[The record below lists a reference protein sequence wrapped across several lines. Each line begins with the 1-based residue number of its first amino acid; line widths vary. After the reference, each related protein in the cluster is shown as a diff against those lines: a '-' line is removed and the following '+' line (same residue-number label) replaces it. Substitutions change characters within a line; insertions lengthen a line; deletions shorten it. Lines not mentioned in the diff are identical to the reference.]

1 MRVTSHEFHQGSTTF
16 VLIRSVTTT
25 IPHHLGFLDCRYP
38 LASILWL
45 ASIRSRMQSPAPD
58 KGQQAM
64 EIIEY
69 KTAVST
75 DIANLDK
82 TVNELIKKGFRP
94 FGTPYFVPKN
104 AHGVVIDYTVCQ
116 AMVSTG
122 ESIKTAPAKQ
132 ANVEA
137 ESEQVK
143 MAQEAAKALD
153 HQIAKALS

>member
-1 MRVTSHEFHQGSTTF
+1 
-16 VLIRSVTTT
+16 
-25 IPHHLGFLDCRYP
+25 
-38 LASILWL
+38 
-45 ASIRSRMQSPAPD
+45 
-58 KGQQAM
+58 M

-75 DIANLDK
+75 DVANLDK
-82 TVNELIKKGFRP
+82 AVNELIRKGFHP
-94 FGTPYFVPKN
+94 LGSPYLVPKN
-104 AHGVVIDYTVCQ
+104 AHGVVIDYSVCQ

-122 ESIKTAPAKQ
+122 ESVKTVPASQ

-137 ESEQVK
+137 KPEQVK

>member
-1 MRVTSHEFHQGSTTF
+1 
-16 VLIRSVTTT
+16 
-25 IPHHLGFLDCRYP
+25 
-38 LASILWL
+38 
-45 ASIRSRMQSPAPD
+45 
-58 KGQQAM
+58 M

-82 TVNELIKKGFRP
+82 AVNELIKKGFHP
-94 FGTPYFVPKN
+94 FGTPYVAPKY
-104 AHGVVIDYTVCQ
+104 AHGALIDSTVCQ

-132 ANVEA
+132 GNVEA
-137 ESEQVK
+137 ETEQVK
-143 MAQEAAKALD
+143 MAKEAASALD